1 MYKYWGEIGKLIGKI
16 GKVRKIF
23 RSKRLILTV
32 SLGKKSPDAPLTL
45 IITQPAHCF
54 KVIKFHSFTF
64 SRAQTFHAMM
74 AMRCT

>member
-1 MYKYWGEIGKLIGKI
+1 MGELDRKLGKI

-32 SLGKKSPDAPLTL
+32 APGEKSADAPLTL
-45 IITQPAHCF
+45 IITEPAHCF